1 MLKTILK
8 ETGIVIL
15 LLVVVTLLLAIL
27 FYDYI
32 PNNKIVPVKI
42 QAYDVP
48 EEIEKE
54 LEEAIPTEQNIVR
67 TYYIDSMDLNLY
79 EDTNEY
85 DKGKPN
91 PFAQDVQTVED
102 ENSIDNGNTVYIP
115 GTGKID

>member
-32 PNNKIVPVKI
+32 PSNKIVPVKI

-48 EEIEKE
+48 EEIEQE
-54 LEEAIPTEQNIVR
+54 LEEAIPTEQNIVS

-91 PFAQDVQTVED
+91 PFAQNVQTVED
-102 ENSIDNGNTVYIP
+102 GNSIDDGNTAYIP